1 MARRDDSALAWAL
14 RKTIPARWRPVG
26 YLTRLTQR
34 RSGCRVMQ
42 GPFQGTRY
50 VDRAIGSA
58 YIPKL
63 LGIYERELNSVIE
76 KACRLGLD
84 LIVDLGAAEGYY
96 AVGMARRNPQS
107 RVVAFEA
114 DAQGRM
120 ALERMAKLNEAGARV
135 AIRGRCEPDDLAAAL
150 EDSTGRLL
158 VICDVEGH
166 ERIILDPSA
175 VPALARAWMIVEVH
189 EFLCPGITRTLTEK
203 FSATHRIEHL
213 WQEDR
218 FYGEYP
224 FRTVGT
230 SILPRRY
237 LNWAVSEWR
246 PERMAWLWMEPR
258 AGPNEDEGP
267 VFALDEEKAGHVK

>member
-1 MARRDDSALAWAL
+1 
-14 RKTIPARWRPVG
+14 
-26 YLTRLTQR
+26 
-34 RSGCRVMQ
+34 
-42 GPFQGTRY
+42 